1 MLKFVTVMSAV
12 LLLSAAGVAFGQAD
26 THARALTVV
35 MTNDPNANH
44 VKVYDATTGAL
55 LQTLSTNGQGG
66 VGNNARGVQ
75 QYKGE
80 LFAAVNNRSNSVAV
94 FRRSPTGLTF
104 EQLVTTTSQPVSVD
118 FAAGHMFVAGV
129 TTVDSFALVDGRV
142 EGLDGTV
149 GLRLVDGSA
158 PPSGSTGQVG
168 VINDRQ
174 LIVTL
179 KNDPA
184 PGTVDVVALKNGRIT
199 GANPTAVSAPDGT
212 LAPFGFAIYPDG
224 TALITLAHSNQN
236 GIFRDGVFVAVAA
249 SGQSANCWATRVE
262 KYVFTANT
270 ASRTLSR
277 AVGTGSNAFLDSA
290 VAATIATGNP
300 TDLDAKDG
308 LLAVIDHGAGQ
319 SHLTFFTYNA
329 FGELSAR
336 GAAIDIGA
344 SDANGVVLMSP
355 ADRDRD

>member
-1 MLKFVTVMSAV
+1 MLKFLSTV
-12 LLLSAAGVAFGQAD
+12 LLLAAAAAPLAQAD
-26 THARALTVV
+26 PHDRALTVV
-35 MTNDPNANH
+35 MTNDPNANK
-44 VKVYDATTGAL
+44 VKVYDAKTGSL
-55 LQTLSTNGQGG
+55 LQTLSTNGKGG

-80 LFAAVNNRSNSVAV
+80 LFAAVNHGSNSVAV
-94 FRRSPTGLTF
+94 FRRSRTGLAF
-104 EQLVTTTSQPVSVD
+104 EQLLTTTSQPVSVD
-118 FAAGHMFVAGV
+118 FAADHMYVAGV
-129 TTVDSFALVDGRV
+129 TTVDSFALDDGRV
-142 EGLDGTV
+142 QGLDGTI
-149 GLRLVDGSA
+149 GLLLADGSA

-184 PGTVDVVALKNGRIT
+184 PGTIDVVALKNGRIT
-199 GANPTAVSAPDGT
+199 GAIPTAVSAPDGT
-212 LAPFGFAIYPDG
+212 LAPFGFAVYPDG

-236 GIFRDGVFVAVAA
+236 GIFRDGAFAAVADA
-249 SGQSANCWATRVE
+249 GQSANCWATRAG

-277 AVGTGSNAFLDSA
+277 ALGTGSNAFLDSA
-290 VAATIATGNP
+290 VAATIATGSP

-329 FGELSAR
+329 FGELTPR
-336 GAAIDIGA
+336 GTAINIGA
-344 SDANGVVLMSP
+344 PDANGVALMSP
-355 ADRDRD
+355 PDRDRD